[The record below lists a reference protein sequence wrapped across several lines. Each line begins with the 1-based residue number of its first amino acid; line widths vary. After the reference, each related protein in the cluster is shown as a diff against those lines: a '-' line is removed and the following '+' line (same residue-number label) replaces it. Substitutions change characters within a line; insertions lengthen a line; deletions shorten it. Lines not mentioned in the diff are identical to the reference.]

1 MKTKAAFLVLLAGML
16 WGIIGLFVRQLNILS
31 FSSLDIV
38 GIRAVTTSFILFV
51 FLLVYDRKLLYFRL
65 KDIWLFFGT
74 GIHSII
80 YFNFCYFKAI
90 TLTSLS
96 VAAILLYT
104 APAIVMLLSALLFRE
119 RITKTKVISLILTF
133 IGCVFVTGVI
143 SGNHNLNIYGIL
155 AGLGSG
161 FGYALYSIFS
171 RYALEKGYHSLTIS
185 FYTFVFAMSGTIPF
199 VNYSGIFGTFR
210 QDFNIVLFCLVFGL
224 VSTVLPYFL
233 YTKGLQELENSKAS
247 IIASIEPVTAALI
260 GSAAFH
266 EKLSMFE
273 LAGVILVIGAIILN
287 NMAPQSQKNA

>member
-74 GIHSII
+74 GILSII
-80 YFNFCYFKAI
+80 FFNFCYFKAI

-119 RITKTKVISLILTF
+119 KITKTKVISLILTF
-133 IGCVFVTGVI
+133 IGCIFVTGVI